1 VGGEVLQLET
11 CPIDNMGTIAK
22 IKNKF
27 FIGIVLYL

>member
-1 VGGEVLQLET
+1 LEI
-11 CPIDNMGTIAK
+11 CEIANMGTIAK